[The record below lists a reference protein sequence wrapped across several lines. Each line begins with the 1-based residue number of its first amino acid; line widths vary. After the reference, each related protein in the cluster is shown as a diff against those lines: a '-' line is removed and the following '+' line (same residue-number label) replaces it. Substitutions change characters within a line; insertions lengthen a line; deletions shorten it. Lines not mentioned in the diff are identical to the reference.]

1 MVRRRA
7 TSLAVNA
14 VTAVAVVL
22 LSVASC
28 ASGDD
33 GGGSGEDRP
42 TSGADA
48 RTSTS
53 SSPTPPPS
61 PSPTGPCADGSCEIT
76 VGAGDVVEVP
86 GTYGLGPIEVTA
98 VAGDEVE
105 MVAPVH
111 GSGYSIAGCSGGGGV
126 TSHGGGGVRLRC
138 GEGPAATLNDA
149 MSLEV
154 VEVRGRTAV
163 LRIAPAS

>member
-138 GEGPAATLNDA
+138 GEGPAATLNDV